1 MPELIRAAP
10 MQASYWS
17 AGRLDLQDRSDH
29 RGRCARDLR
38 LAIVKRRRDAFRRAT
53 TTWSQMKADAYKGA
67 LDQDKMTR
75 ASLPIGLFKDLGPP
89 SNGRLIYG
97 WRKTTN
103 TVPGLN

>member
-17 AGRLDLQDRSDH
+17 AGRPDLQDRSDH

-38 LAIVKRRRDAFRRAT
+38 LAIVERRRDAFLRAT
-53 TTWSQMKADAYKGA
+53 ATWSQMKANAYEGA
-67 LDQDKMTR
+67 LDQDKITR
-75 ASLPIGLFKDLGPP
+75 ASLPIGLFKYLGPP

-103 TVPGLN
+103 IVPGLN